1 MQTMT
6 HTPEFKEIFK
16 LPIAK
21 VGAVYTQLTGCP
33 PISKVDM
40 CKFLAENV
48 QNGTN
53 NLQWVIDAILAV
65 DIANIPAHHK
75 SNAGVDVANRAH
87 DCALDAQARIDTLN
101 TNIKN
106 TVGGIISEI
115 DTLKDNLKDV
125 SNAVRSIDSNDIDIK
140 VTQQISDALAPFLK
154 VVADRGAEDVV
165 AQAVSVSVQS
175 RKSALDLFGLEVK
188 DQSGNPLFFDVYND
202 PTAPSIDPNFIWGEE
217 IIKHLYLSQVTGE
230 NTWFGGEKG
239 TGKTQ
244 TVEQFCALTGRAF
257 TRINFHKYSTQSE
270 YIGDIGAENG
280 TTSFKP
286 GAFLVGFTTPGA
298 VILLDEVSMCPPGE
312 LAPLNGLLEPNSKVN
327 IGGQV
332 WRRAPGVLVVGADN
346 TLTNGDDSGRYGS
359 TNQMNSAL
367 ADRFSRIIKFE
378 HMSEDAEV
386 KAVVRHT
393 GCKIELAREIV
404 KVVRVA
410 RTKVTTGDLV
420 DAPSI
425 RSVIAFVRA
434 LKVLSVQQAWET
446 TIANRQPSES
456 AVALEAIKHT
466 HLDTVVINKS
476 L

>member
-1 MQTMT
+1 MRNTT
-6 HTPEFKEIFK
+6 EFKEIFK
-16 LPIAK
+16 MPLAK
-21 VGAVYTQLTGCP
+21 VSAVYTQLSGNP
-33 PISKVDM
+33 HAGKVEM
-40 CKFLAENV
+40 VEFLADNV
-48 QNGTN
+48 IKGRNDLNTM
-53 NLQWVIDAILAV
+53 LIAI
-65 DIANIPAHHK
+65 
-75 SNAGVDVANRAH
+75 SNADTSTVPQGKPDNATAEVANRAH
-87 DCALDAQARIDTLN
+87 DTALSTLGEVKKLETAMQSATMRINNTIVTLN
-101 TNIKN
+101 DELSSIRN
-106 TVGGIISEI
+106 TVQAINSH
-115 DTLKDNLKDV
+115 
-125 SNAVRSIDSNDIDIK
+125 DIDLK

-154 VVADRGAEDVV
+154 VVADQGAQAVV
-165 AQAVSVSVQS
+165 AQAVSVSVQG
-175 RKSALDLFGLEVK
+175 RKSAQDLFGININ
-188 DQSGNPLFFDVYND
+188 DRQGNPLMFDVYND
-202 PTAPSIDPNFIWGEE
+202 QSAPAIDPNFIWNDT
-217 IIKHLYLSQVTGE
+217 IIRHLYLSQQTGE
-230 NTWFGGEKG
+230 NVWFGGEKG

-270 YIGDIGAENG
+270 YIGDLGADQG

-286 GAFLVGFTTPGA
+286 GAFLMGFTTPGA

-367 ADRFSRIIKFE
+367 ADRFARIIKFE
-378 HMSEDAEV
+378 HMSEDDEV

-393 GCKIELAREIV
+393 GCKPDLAKEIV
-404 KVVRVA
+404 TVVRVA

-434 LKVLSVQQAWET
+434 LSILPIAQAWET
-446 TIANRQPSES
+446 AIVNRQPVES
-456 AVALEAIKHT
+456 AIALEGIKVT
-466 HLDTVVINKS
+466 HLNVTKINS
-476 L
+476 LI